1 MTLNRPVP
9 VVLGLSA
16 LYGASYAVIRW
27 LCEGTPFRFWGWWA
41 FFTGLILFLPIF
53 LFSALPKLHP
63 RCLRSV
69 EVDEEQHFET
79 RSWLATLMPL
89 FMLCGLALP
98 AALGS
103 NLTPEMFD
111 GHQRHGSVYMLVMVG
126 VLPLLCC
133 VYFLVQVFGDG
144 ASGVRIYPDRV
155 EVRKVGYK
163 GWRFERED
171 IESMEV
177 LGERCPS
184 IYIWGKGEVTDR
196 LGWLNPDVKSKRSD
210 EWLCSGTSG
219 QRLYD
224 KLCEF
229 GYGDLTTYSP
239 SGKPTN
245 QKNNS

>member
-16 LYGASYAVIRW
+16 LYGATFVVVRW
-27 LCEGTPFRFWGWWA
+27 LCEGTPFTFLGWWA
-41 FFTGLILFLPIF
+41 FFTGLILLFPLLFFLY
-53 LFSALPKLHP
+53 LTKLHP
-63 RCLRSV
+63 RWLQNL
-69 EVDEEQHFET
+69 EIDEADRFET
-79 RSWLATLMPL
+79 RSWLATIVPI
-89 FMLCGLALP
+89 FAVAGLLLP
-98 AALGS
+98 VALGS
-103 NLTPEMFD
+103 NLTPEMYD
-111 GHQRHGSVYMLVMVG
+111 GHQRHGSIYMLVMLG
-126 VLPLLCC
+126 ILPLLYCA
-133 VYFLVQVFGDG
+133 YYLVQAFGDG

-155 EVRKVGYK
+155 EIRKVGYK

-239 SGKPTN
+239 SGVVRER
-245 QKNNS
+245 

>member
-16 LYGASYAVIRW
+16 LYGATYAVIWW
-27 LCEGTPFRFWGWWA
+27 LLEGTSLRFWGWCG
-41 FFTGLILFLPIF
+41 FFTGFLLLFTLV
-53 LFSALPKLHP
+53 LFSFFPQLHP
-63 RCLRSV
+63 RWLQSL
-69 EVDEEQHFET
+69 EVDESERFET
-79 RSWLATLMPL
+79 RSWLATFIPI
-89 FMLCGLALP
+89 FMVCGLLLP

-111 GHQRHGSVYMLVMVG
+111 GHQRHSSVYMLVMVG
-126 VLPLLCC
+126 IFPLLCC
-133 VYFLVQVFGDG
+133 AYYLVQVFGDG

-184 IYIWGKGEVTDR
+184 VYIWGKGEVTDR

-210 EWLCSGTSG
+210 DWLCSGTSG

-239 SGKPTN
+239 SGKLSQSKTTG
-245 QKNNS
+245 

>member
-16 LYGASYAVIRW
+16 LYGATFVVVRW
-27 LCEGTPFRFWGWWA
+27 LCEGTPFTFMGWWA

-53 LFSALPKLHP
+53 LFSALPRLHP
-63 RCLRSV
+63 RWLQSLEIDGEDR
-69 EVDEEQHFET
+69 FET
-79 RSWLATLMPL
+79 RSWMATLVAIFAIGGVVL
-89 FMLCGLALP
+89 R

-111 GHQRHGSVYMLVMVG
+111 GHQRHSSVYMLVMVG
-126 VLPLLCC
+126 IFPLTILTY
-133 VYFLVQVFGDG
+133 YFVQVFGDG

-155 EVRKVGYK
+155 EVRKIGYK

-184 IYIWGKGEVTDR
+184 IYIWGKGEATDR
-196 LGWLNPDVKSKRSD
+196 MGWLNPDVKSKRTD
-210 EWLCSGTSG
+210 DWLCSGTSG

-229 GYGDLTTYSP
+229 GYGDLTTYNP

-245 QKNNS
+245 QENNS